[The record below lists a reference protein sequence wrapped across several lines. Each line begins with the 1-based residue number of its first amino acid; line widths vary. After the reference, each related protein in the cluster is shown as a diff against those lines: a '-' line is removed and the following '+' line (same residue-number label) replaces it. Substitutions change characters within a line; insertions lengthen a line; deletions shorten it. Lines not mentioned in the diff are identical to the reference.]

1 MTERALRAP
10 RPPEARKASLREQL
24 AAARLL
30 LANRDLAF
38 FLATRFLATF
48 GLRMVTVAVGWELYE
63 RTHDPMSLGL
73 VGLASLAPAVMLLLP
88 AGALADHGD
97 RRRIAASAFALMAVF
112 DLCFARLSAGGI
124 GRLWPL
130 YGAMFGLGTALS
142 LYRPSASAMLPTLV
156 PREQLLLALAWSSS
170 ALRLGSIL
178 GPAAG
183 GFLYLV
189 APRVVYVAAA
199 GLSALGAVLTA
210 LIRMRDAPRVHASQ
224 NGRLGRLGAGLRFIG
239 HRQVLLGTV
248 TLDLFSSVVGGVT
261 ALLPIFARD
270 ILAAGPA
277 GLGALRSAPA
287 VGATLM
293 GLAFTV
299 LPLNRR
305 GTLVMF
311 GTVALSGLATIAF
324 GLSRSL
330 PLSLATLTAMG
341 ALDQASDSLRQ
352 TLVQLATPDEMRG
365 RVNAVQQLS
374 GTASNG
380 LGDFLSGA
388 AAAWIGVVPAV
399 TLGGLAAIAIGGLWA
414 RLFPALRRID
424 RLTDVTV

>member
-1 MTERALRAP
+1 
-10 RPPEARKASLREQL
+10 
-24 AAARLL
+24 
-30 LANRDLAF
+30 
-38 FLATRFLATF
+38 
-48 GLRMVTVAVGWELYE
+48 
-63 RTHDPMSLGL
+63 
-73 VGLASLAPAVMLLLP
+73 
-88 AGALADHGD
+88 
-97 RRRIAASAFALMAVF
+97 
-112 DLCFARLSAGGI
+112 
-124 GRLWPL
+124 
-130 YGAMFGLGTALS
+130 
-142 LYRPSASAMLPTLV
+142 
-156 PREQLLLALAWSSS
+156 
-170 ALRLGSIL
+170 
-178 GPAAG
+178 
-183 GFLYLV
+183 
-189 APRVVYVAAA
+189 
-199 GLSALGAVLTA
+199 
-210 LIRMRDAPRVHASQ
+210 
-224 NGRLGRLGAGLRFIG
+224 
-239 HRQVLLGTV
+239 
-248 TLDLFSSVVGGVT
+248 
-261 ALLPIFARD
+261 
-270 ILAAGPA
+270 
-277 GLGALRSAPA
+277 
-287 VGATLM
+287 M